1 MLKKRLKLVTWKD
14 KRKKIAFK
22 RKLQTSD
29 KLYNK
34 SDQSHRLYVKKYL
47 VIAHYSDGHLPP
59 LLESEVFFFIF
70 KHFFNFSSVQL

>member
-1 MLKKRLKLVTWKD
+1 MTWKD

-29 KLYNK
+29 KLYDK
-34 SDQSHRLYVKKYL
+34 SDQSHRCKKYL